1 MKRHLRTANLALCCA
16 LLVAASLFAQGA
28 ATGKPK
34 AVAAEPIKDIGF
46 VAKGEK
52 AAYDFAIRNEGD
64 APLQIQ
70 EVRAACGCTVADYD
84 KVIAPGQTGKIRV
97 SVDTTTFSG
106 AIAKGVTVFMND
118 PATPQMELTIKAQ
131 VEPFIKAKPGYARFI
146 TVQGESKEGTIVQ
159 TLWTPDKSPMKI
171 VKVES
176 PYPFLKVEFHEATQE
191 EKLKEIEDQQQWKV
205 EMHLSNDAPVGP
217 LTETVKVYT
226 DSSKQKLVQ
235 IPVSGFVRPIVAITP
250 PIANFGPVTI
260 TEPLRKSINVKSF
273 ATEPIKLTGAQ
284 STVQGI
290 EAKIEPVDEGREYE
304 IRITVKPE
312 IAKGKFDGKLFLTTD
327 SLKIPRIEIDLTG
340 TAI

>member
-28 ATGKPK
+28 GKPK
-34 AVAAEPIKDIGF
+34 AVVAEPIKDVGF
-46 VAKGEK
+46 VAKGDV
-52 AAYDFAIRNEGD
+52 AAHEFAIRNEGD

-97 SVDTTTFSG
+97 SVDTTTFNG

-118 PATPQMELTIKAQ
+118 PATPQMELTIRAQ

-146 TVQGESKEGTIVQ
+146 TVQGEAKEGTIVQ
-159 TLWTPDKSPMKI
+159 TLWTPDKSPMKV

-176 PYPFLKVEFHEATQE
+176 PYPYLTVEFHEAKPE
-191 EKLKEIEDQQQWKV
+191 ERLPDIADQQQWKV
-205 EMHLSNDAPVGP
+205 AMHLSNDAPVGP
-217 LTETVKVYT
+217 LTEAVKIYT
-226 DSSKQKLVQ
+226 DNPKQKLVQ
-235 IPVSGFVRPIVAITP
+235 IPVSGFVRPIVAVTP
-250 PIANFGPVTI
+250 PIANFGSITI
-260 TEPLRKSINVKSF
+260 TEPLRKSLNVKTF

-284 STVQGI
+284 SSIQGI
-290 EAKIEPVDEGREYE
+290 EAQIEPVEDGREYE
-304 IRITVKPE
+304 IRVTIKPE

-327 SLKIPRIEIDLTG
+327 SVKIPRIEIQLTG

>member
-16 LLVAASLFAQGA
+16 LLVAASLFAQG
-28 ATGKPK
+28 TGTPK
-34 AVAAEPIKDIGF
+34 AVATEPIKDIGV

-64 APLQIQ
+64 APLQVQ

-97 SVDTTTFSG
+97 SVDTTTFNG
-106 AIAKGVTVFMND
+106 AIAKGVTVFLND
-118 PATPQMELTIKAQ
+118 PATPQMELTIRAQ

-176 PYPFLKVEFHEATQE
+176 PYPYLKVEFHEAKAE

-205 EMHLSNDAPVGP
+205 EMHLMNEAPVGP

-226 DSSKQKLVQ
+226 DSPKQKLVQ
-235 IPVSGFVRPIVAITP
+235 IPISGFVRPIVAVTP

-260 TEPLRKSINVKSF
+260 KEPLRKSINVKSF
-273 ATEPIKLTGAQ
+273 ATEPIKLTGVQ
-284 STVQGI
+284 SSVEGI
-290 EAKIEPVDEGREYE
+290 DARIEPVEDGREYQVWV
-304 IRITVKPE
+304 TVKPE
-312 IAKGKFDGKLFLTTD
+312 IVKGKFDGKLFLTTD
-327 SLKIPRIEIDLTG
+327 SVKIPRIEIELTG